1 MDTKKPLTH
10 LLGQTS
16 KLIQLKLKESFM
28 ENNLDMTVEQYI
40 FLRLIANRD
49 NLIQQELAD
58 HFQKDKS
65 LILRQIETLLDRK
78 LVERKTD
85 ESDKRKKNLILTEKG
100 KETVALLS
108 SISKKVSNDL
118 LTGITESE
126 QKVFISVIEKIQ
138 QNTGH
143 SDLFEDVDTNSNQ
156 KTTFK

>member
-16 KLIQLKLKESFM
+16 KLIKLKLKESFM
-28 ENNLDMTVEQYI
+28 EHNLDLTVEQYI

-49 NLIQQELAD
+49 NLIQQELAN

-65 LILRQIETLLDRK
+65 LILRQIETLLDKK
-78 LVERKTD
+78 LVARKTD
-85 ESDKRKKNLILTEKG
+85 EIDKRKKNLILTEKG
-100 KETVALLS
+100 KETVATLS

-143 SDLFEDVDTNSNQ
+143 SDLFEEADTNSNQ